1 VAVTRTGYSAAG
13 VDSTKIWGRQNC
25 KLRCANEFPRSIG
38 YPFAARKE
46 LRKQLEPG
54 IRGAGLMGRLTHM
67 FLAVLLTA
75 AVIASVTAA
84 GGDGPLAKAV
94 NTGDLQTVRTLIKSG
109 TDVNARS
116 GDGSTPLLW
125 AAHAGNLDIARALI
139 AAKASLDAANDFGV
153 TPLLEAS
160 RSGNAPMVDLLLRAG
175 ADPKRSHPEG
185 ETPLLSA
192 ARAGSV
198 PTVRLLLARG
208 ADVNHAEKFQ
218 QTTALMWAAAEGHLD
233 AADLLLE
240 AGADPNRQG
249 HVTSL
254 TTRHNG
260 DHPTGGFT
268 ALMFAAR
275 NGNEAMVRKLV
286 ARGANV
292 NLKNGDDASA
302 AMVAIYNDRFDVAA
316 ALIELGSDVKDGS
329 LYVAAEMRDAT
340 TDQFAFDGSR
350 RRPDHSNSKTALDL
364 MKMLLERGAD
374 PNQRFQGQFH
384 STHMPNTDRFDNTP
398 FFRAAVAAD
407 VEALEAMLPYGAK
420 LDQTPPVEAEPERK
434 PGDINVGGRRANP
447 NAGRTPAMVAMN
459 GGRGPAMT
467 GGPAYIRDGA
477 APYREPGSRK
487 PEDAF
492 ALLVAAGASPN
503 AKAPDGTT
511 LLHQAARTGNIE
523 MIRVLAAAKVD
534 FSQKNN
540 DGFTALDVAEG
551 RQPAPTGR
559 AGGPPPGMRRGRGAS
574 QQDVAKLLRELM
586 GLPPAAPAPEAAAA
600 PPTETGNAQ

>member
-1 VAVTRTGYSAAG
+1 MVRGAHAFVAFLLAG
-13 VDSTKIWGRQNC
+13 VVLATVAGASGDSA
-25 KLRCANEFPRSIG
+25 L
-38 YPFAARKE
+38 
-46 LRKQLEPG
+46 
-54 IRGAGLMGRLTHM
+54 
-67 FLAVLLTA
+67 V
-75 AVIASVTAA
+75 
-84 GGDGPLAKAV
+84 KAV
-94 NTGDLQTVRTLIKSG
+94 KAGDLQVVRSLVKSG
-109 TDVNARS
+109 TDVNAAS

-125 AAHAGNLDIARALI
+125 AAHGSSLEIARALI
-139 AAKASLDAANDFGV
+139 AAKATVDAANDFGV
-153 TPLLEAS
+153 TPLLAAS
-160 RSGNAPMVDLLLRAG
+160 RSGDASMVELLLRAG

-198 PTVRLLLARG
+198 PVARLLLARG
-208 ADVNHAEKFQ
+208 VDANTAEGVQK
-218 QTTALMWAAAEGHLD
+218 TTPLMWAAAEGHLD
-233 AADLLLE
+233 VVDLLLE
-240 AGADPNRQG
+240 GGADPNRQG

-254 TTRHNG
+254 TTRHNA

-275 NGNEAMVRKLV
+275 NGNEAMVRKLL
-286 ARGANV
+286 ARGANI

-302 AMVAIYNDRFDVAA
+302 AMIAIYNDRFDAA
-316 ALIELGSDVKDGS
+316 STLIELGSDANDGS

-350 RRPDHSNSKTALDL
+350 RRPDHLNTKTALDL

-374 PNQRFQGQFH
+374 PNRRFQGQFH

-407 VEALEAMLPYGAK
+407 VEALKVMIAHGAT
-420 LDQTPPVEAEPERK
+420 LDQVPPVEPEPERK
-434 PGDINVGGRRANP
+434 PGDITVGGRRANP
-447 NAGRTPAMVAMN
+447 NAGRTPAMVAMT

-477 APYREPGSRK
+477 APFREPGSRK

-492 ALLVAAGASPN
+492 ALLIGAGANPN
-503 AKAPDGTT
+503 AKAPDGST
-511 LLHQAARTGNIE
+511 LLHQAARTGSLE
-523 MIRVLAAAKVD
+523 MIRALAAAKVD
-534 FSQKNN
+534 FMQTNG

-551 RQPAPTGR
+551 KQPATGAGAR
-559 AGGPPPGMRRGRGAS
+559 AGGPPLGGRRGGRGAN

-586 GLPPAAPAPEAAAA
+586 GLPPAAPS
-600 PPTETGNAQ
+600 TDTGTTK